1 MARILVVEDDEDIRN
16 VVDRQLRK
24 GGHKVATADSVRA
37 ARQLIEEKGMPEVL
51 VLDVGLPDETGLEFL
66 RSLRDDPAT
75 THLPV
80 VMLSARVQPSDVQ
93 AGRDLGAVYLTKPF
107 VASALLGAIER
118 ARNEDDAGTW

>member
-51 VLDVGLPDETGLEFL
+51 VLDVGLPGETGLEFL
-66 RSLRDDPAT
+66 RSLRDDPTT

-80 VMLSARVQPSDVQ
+80 VVLSARVQPSDVQ